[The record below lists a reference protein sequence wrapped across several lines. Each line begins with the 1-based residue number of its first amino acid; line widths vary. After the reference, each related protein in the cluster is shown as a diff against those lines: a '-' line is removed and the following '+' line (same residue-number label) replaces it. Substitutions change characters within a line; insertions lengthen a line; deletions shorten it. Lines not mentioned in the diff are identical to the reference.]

1 MAAGSASGGAHAD
14 PPPTLIQFERP
25 MQIDGP
31 PAAVAES
38 TGLPK
43 RGGTAEAHVEEVI
56 NSVLPPRIWEQRD
69 GTSWIQYTSKAP
81 ASRADVT
88 TLQGTLDQRL
98 LHRQARES
106 GICPVREELYRQTL
120 DEVIRQVALE
130 GPERGLLLHRVR
142 NEALMTLDAY
152 RALFEASV
160 VFGVRKQ
167 LQAEEGVPAMEE
179 EAERLREQTTALEAQ
194 VLAQRNR
201 LAVLERRH
209 RERHELDERSRKQ
222 ELDFLAHQH
231 KHLDAFLRGMPGGGR

>member
-1 MAAGSASGGAHAD
+1 
-14 PPPTLIQFERP
+14 
-25 MQIDGP
+25 
-31 PAAVAES
+31 
-38 TGLPK
+38 
-43 RGGTAEAHVEEVI
+43 
-56 NSVLPPRIWEQRD
+56 
-69 GTSWIQYTSKAP
+69 
-81 ASRADVT
+81 
-88 TLQGTLDQRL
+88 
-98 LHRQARES
+98 
-106 GICPVREELYRQTL
+106 
-120 DEVIRQVALE
+120 VIRQVALE